1 MTHIAFEHHGR
12 KKPQDKSVR
21 SGSQKAYS
29 RMFEQS
35 FGGVQKAHINEDQVL
50 TERNLRKKVQSV
62 IKIGKPLDIDLQDG
76 EQIAIV
82 GNNAAGKTDFVNI
95 LMGRKRL
102 AGNPISYDFS
112 PSASNLV
119 SDNIRY
125 ISFQDAYGEAGAN
138 YYHQL
143 RWNSIEIDEETPTA
157 GALLEGMGDQ
167 AIREELFQLFDL
179 YPVLDK
185 YIITLSSGELRKF
198 QIARALFAK
207 PRVLILDNP
216 YIGLDASTRDFL
228 SDLLA
233 KLASTW
239 KIMIIL
245 VMARWDNIPP
255 FINRVI
261 RIGSPET
268 DESSISPDK
277 KTEEAILSL
286 PEKEY
291 PQGGFYPSEP
301 GSRILQFN
309 NITVR
314 YDNRVILKDLSWTVH
329 EGEHWAITGQNGA
342 GKSTLL
348 SLVCADNPQAYACDF
363 EIFGHKR
370 GTGESIW
377 DIKKHIGYVSP
388 EMHRSYQ
395 KNITALEVVASGLFD
410 TVGLFMH
417 PDQEQLA
424 KSLYWMRIFR
434 IEDLASR
441 SYLRLSSGEQ
451 RLCLLAR
458 AFVKDPELLI
468 LDEPMHGLDI
478 SNMNQILNIIDI
490 FAVRPRK
497 TLIMVSHYPA
507 EFPACINR
515 KLELKKL

>member
-1 MTHIAFEHHGR
+1 M
-12 KKPQDKSVR
+12 
-21 SGSQKAYS
+21 
-29 RMFEQS
+29 QS
-35 FGGVQKAHINEDQVL
+35 I
-50 TERNLRKKVQSV
+50 
-62 IKIGKPLDIDLQDG
+62 IKIGEPLDICLLDG
-76 EQIAIV
+76 QQIAIV

-157 GALLEGMGDQ
+157 GELLEGLGDQ
-167 AIREELFQLFDL
+167 TIREELFRMFDL

-216 YIGLDASTRDFL
+216 FIGLDASTRDFL

-245 VMARWDNIPP
+245 VMARWDNLPA

-261 RIGSPET
+261 TIDGRSFAGAQY
-268 DESSISPDK
+268 DK
-277 KTEEAILSL
+277 ADQDDMIREALLSL

-309 NITVR
+309 NITIR
-314 YDNRVILKDLSWTVH
+314 YDNRVILNNLSWTVH

-417 PDQEQLA
+417 PDQEQLE

-441 SYLRLSSGEQ
+441 SYLKLSSGEQ

-478 SNMNQILNIIDI
+478 LNMNHIIKIIDI
-490 FAVRPRK
+490 FVRRPRK
-497 TLIMVSHYPA
+497 TLIMVSHYHE
-507 EFPACINR
+507 EFPACISH
-515 KLELKKL
+515 KLELKKTIT

>member
-1 MTHIAFEHHGR
+1 M
-12 KKPQDKSVR
+12 
-21 SGSQKAYS
+21 
-29 RMFEQS
+29 QS
-35 FGGVQKAHINEDQVL
+35 I
-50 TERNLRKKVQSV
+50 
-62 IKIGKPLDIDLQDG
+62 IKIGKPFDISLQEG

-82 GNNAAGKTDFVNI
+82 GDNASGKTDFVNV
-95 LMGRKRL
+95 LMGRRRL
-102 AGNPISYDFS
+102 PGNPVSYDFS

-157 GALLEGMGDQ
+157 GELIGTLGDQ
-167 AIREELFQLFDL
+167 AVKDELFKLFDL

-198 QIARALFAK
+198 QIARALLAK

-216 YIGLDASTRDFL
+216 FIGLDAQTRDLL

-233 KLASTW
+233 RLASSW

-245 VMARWDNIPP
+245 VMSRWEDLPS

-261 RIGSPET
+261 HIGDT
-268 DESSISPDK
+268 ESEVSFTSINNKIED
-277 KTEEAILSL
+277 AILAL
-286 PEKEY
+286 PVKEY
-291 PQGGFYPSEP
+291 PQGGFFPSEP
-301 GSRILQFN
+301 GSCILKFN
-309 NITVR
+309 NISIR
-314 YDNRVILKDLSWTVH
+314 YDTRTILKDFSWTVH
-329 EGEHWAITGQNGA
+329 EGERWAITGQNGA

-348 SLVCADNPQAYACDF
+348 SLVCADNPQAYACNF

-410 TVGLFMH
+410 TVGLYMH
-417 PDQEQLA
+417 PDQEQLER
-424 KSLYWMRIFR
+424 SLWWMRIFQ
-434 IEDLASR
+434 IENLAER

-478 SNMNQILNIIDI
+478 KKMNQVLKIINI
-490 FAVRPRK
+490 FVSRPRK
-497 TLIMVSHYPA
+497 TLLMVSHYSS
-507 EFPACINR
+507 EFPECISH
-515 KLELKKL
+515 KLELIKH

>member
-1 MTHIAFEHHGR
+1 M
-12 KKPQDKSVR
+12 
-21 SGSQKAYS
+21 
-29 RMFEQS
+29 
-35 FGGVQKAHINEDQVL
+35 
-50 TERNLRKKVQSV
+50 
-62 IKIGKPLDIDLQDG
+62 DICLIDG
-76 EQIAIV
+76 QQIAIV

-125 ISFQDAYGEAGAN
+125 ISFQDAYGEAGSN

-157 GALLEGMGDQ
+157 GELLEGIGDQ
-167 AIREELFQLFDL
+167 AIREELFRMFDL

-216 YIGLDASTRDFL
+216 FIGLDASTRDFL

-233 KLASTW
+233 ILASTW

-245 VMARWDNIPP
+245 VMARWDNLPA

-261 RIGSPET
+261 TIDGRSFAGAQ
-268 DESSISPDK
+268 DDK
-277 KTEEAILSL
+277 ADQDDMIREALLSL

-309 NITVR
+309 NITIR
-314 YDNRVILKDLSWTVH
+314 YDNRVILNNLSWTVH

-417 PDQEQLA
+417 PDQEQLE

-441 SYLRLSSGEQ
+441 SYLKLSSGEQ

-468 LDEPMHGLDI
+468 LDEPMHGLDM
-478 SNMNQILNIIDI
+478 SNMNHILKIFDI
-490 FAVRPRK
+490 FVRRPRK
-497 TLIMVSHYPA
+497 TLIMVSHYPS
-507 EFPACINR
+507 EFPECISHR
-515 KLELKKL
+515 LQLKKL